1 MTLYTLMAIIYFLM
15 ICCLTFM
22 VAKASE
28 NKERFL
34 FFGLSFFTVM
44 TTVTI
49 IIQTIMENQ

>member
-1 MTLYTLMAIIYFLM
+1 
-15 ICCLTFM
+15 M